1 MYCDAPPLN
10 FLSPFQINAAV
21 ILCCTI
27 FFTMLAFIYASIH
40 YHSLSVDDKECV
52 PENVFTS
59 GSSCICVFH
68 NSHLR
73 FIESESNRNATSSL
87 AKLKSSA
94 PDDSDGVEVHYRD
107 MSCNEVLGVW
117 VYILLVSSLL
127 NLLGLIFS
135 VAYMLQFALGC
146 RKRPQPKYLSVPMRQ
161 SAV

>member
-1 MYCDAPPLN
+1 
-10 FLSPFQINAAV
+10 
-21 ILCCTI
+21 
-27 FFTMLAFIYASIH
+27 MLAFIYASIH
-40 YHSLSVDDKECV
+40 YHSLSTDDKECV
-52 PENVFTS
+52 PENIFTS

-73 FIESESNRNATSSL
+73 FTESESEQNATTLLTKSNGGST
-87 AKLKSSA
+87 KLPS
-94 PDDSDGVEVHYRD
+94 DSKDGSGVEVHYRD

-117 VYILLVSSLL
+117 IYILLVSTIL

-146 RKRPQPKYLSVPMRQ
+146 RKPPPPQYLSVRQ